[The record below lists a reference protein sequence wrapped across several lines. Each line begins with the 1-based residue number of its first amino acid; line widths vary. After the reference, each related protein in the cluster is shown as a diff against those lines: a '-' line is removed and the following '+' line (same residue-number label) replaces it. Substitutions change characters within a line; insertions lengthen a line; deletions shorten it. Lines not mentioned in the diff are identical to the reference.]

1 MVEAAPAGL
10 PGLPGDVSEARGEIE
25 NLLER
30 YCWLTDHGQLDEW
43 ATCFARD
50 GVLRIRDTELRG
62 REAIRSEMG
71 ERLRRRFRF
80 LRHLS
85 HQASVSLVDDS
96 HAVARSYFELRG
108 ATAEGR
114 EIEALGSYED
124 QLVKTAEGWKLS
136 SRAVEFTYFVHR
148 GDPWEGDLYG

>member
-1 MVEAAPAGL
+1 MAEAEPASL
-10 PGLPGDVSEARGEIE
+10 RRDPWELVEARGEIE

-30 YCWLTDHGQLDEW
+30 YCWLSDHGQLDDW
-43 ATCFARD
+43 AACFAP
-50 GVLRIRDTELRG
+50 GAVLRIRDTELRG
-62 REAIRSEMG
+62 RDAIRLEMG

-85 HQASVSLVDDS
+85 HQASVSLADES

-124 QLVKTAEGWKLS
+124 DLVKTTEGWKLS
-136 SRAVEFTYFVHR
+136 YRVVEFTYFVHR
-148 GDPWEGDLYG
+148 GEPWEGDLYA

>member
-1 MVEAAPAGL
+1 MAEAAPAGL
-10 PGLPGDVSEARGEIE
+10 PGAPGEMAEARGEIE

-30 YCWLTDHGQLDEW
+30 YCWLSDHGQLDEW
-43 ATCFARD
+43 AACFAPAA
-50 GVLRIRDTELRG
+50 VLRIRDTELRG
-62 REAIRSEMG
+62 RDTIRLEMG

-85 HQASVSLVDDS
+85 HQASVSLLDES
-96 HAVARSYFELRG
+96 HAVARGYFELRG

-124 QLVKTAEGWKLS
+124 ELVKTTEGWKFS
-136 SRAVEFTYFVHR
+136 CRVVDFTYFVHR
-148 GDPWEGDLYG
+148 GDPWEGDLFA